1 MALQGA
7 CGLRFPHPTP
17 ALLSE
22 NQHIIGRKLSP
33 QLEAGAP
40 TLLCPTPHLG
50 PVLKLGDRPPQTGE
64 QSTWP
69 GAGQLDGVPCEAD
82 VGSPGRPPRQH
93 PGLSPDLVPK
103 ASSEPP
109 PAATPEIPDHLQ
121 ELEAGGGILSPVLLQ
136 PRAGLFPLPP
146 LLACLAAPDH
156 AWACFCS
163 RCVRACA
170 CACTPAF

>member
-1 MALQGA
+1 MALRGA

-50 PVLKLGDRPPQTGE
+50 LVLKLGDHPPQTGE

-82 VGSPGRPPRQH
+82 MGSPGSGPS
-93 PGLSPDLVPK
+93 LSPDLVPK

-109 PAATPEIPDHLQ
+109 APRDPSDTRPPPGAWGWWRHFVPCPPSTQSWAVSPASIP
-121 ELEAGGGILSPVLLQ
+121 GLL
-136 PRAGLFPLPP
+136 G
-146 LLACLAAPDH
+146 
-156 AWACFCS
+156 CS
-163 RCVRACA
+163 
-170 CACTPAF
+170 